1 VTQSSEAAEVSDSQ
15 QATLRHEHASLLS
28 VTVLGLSSQQIGP
41 GIALAGGYMIVYA
54 RTASWVSM
62 LVALAAAC
70 ALGAAVVVFSRRQV
84 ATGGLMSYIGK
95 TLGPYARA
103 LVGAGYIGGVL
114 MGVAA
119 VVTGV
124 VVFTSSFFVQ
134 IGLGWAASSAGQ
146 AISAVILAALAAALA
161 YRGLDASVRVSA
173 VLSFIG
179 IPFVIW
185 VMIAAALNV
194 DYDFAAQF
202 DFSST
207 EMSFDTILQG
217 TLIASAYFVGF
228 EGLSAMA
235 GETRD
240 PRRNVPRLM
249 AWLLGLTGAAYIV
262 TLWFQIPALGG
273 SIDMLQAGDSPTAV
287 LAHIGNVQYLAAPL
301 DLLIAAATFAGLIAA
316 LNYGSRIIATA
327 AADGLIPRRLAR
339 IHPRYRSPSTAVLF
353 MTVIAAG
360 VPLALQFLSAA
371 PPLESSIYLY
381 TFFAYFYLIPY
392 VLAAV
397 AAIAVLVR
405 ERKLNPLVI
414 GFIAAG
420 GVAWGYVLWYGLTR
434 AGESGAVFGVLPWIA
449 LGMTALCFIAFVVA
463 YRRNPDKESAMEDLL

>member
-1 VTQSSEAAEVSDSQ
+1 
-15 QATLRHEHASLLS
+15 LRHEHASLLS
-28 VTVLGLSSQQIGP
+28 VTILGLSSQQIGP
-41 GIALAGGYMIVYA
+41 GIALAGGYMVVYA
-54 RTASWVSM
+54 GAASWLSM
-62 LVALAAAC
+62 LVALVAAC
-70 ALGAAVVVFSRRQV
+70 ALGGAVVVFSRRQV

-134 IGLGWAASSAGQ
+134 IGFGWAATSAGQ
-146 AISAVILAALAAALA
+146 AVSALILAALAAALA

-185 VMIAAALNV
+185 AMIAAALHV

-202 DFSST
+202 DFSRET
-207 EMSFDTILQG
+207 MSFDTILQG

-235 GETRD
+235 GETKH
-240 PRRNVPRLM
+240 PRRNVPLLM
-249 AWLLGLTGAAYIV
+249 ALLLGLTGVAYILA
-262 TLWFQIPALGG
+262 LWFQIPALSGG
-273 SIDMLQAGDSPTAV
+273 IDMLQAGDSPTAV
-287 LAHIGNVQYLAAPL
+287 LAHLGNVQYLAAPL

-327 AADGLIPRRLAR
+327 AADGLIPRRLAH
-339 IHPRYRSPSTAVLF
+339 IHPKYRSPSTAVLF
-353 MTVIAAG
+353 MAVIAAG
-360 VPLALQFLSAA
+360 VPLALQFISAA
-371 PPLESSIYLY
+371 PPLKSSIYLY

-397 AAIAVLVR
+397 AAIAILVR
-405 ERKLNPLVI
+405 ERKFNPLVI
-414 GFIAAG
+414 TFIAVG
-420 GVAWGYVLWYGLTR
+420 GAAWGYVLWYGL
-434 AGESGAVFGVLPWIA
+434 AHADESGAVFGALPWVA
-449 LGMTALCFIAFVVA
+449 LAMTAVCFIVFVVA
-463 YRRNPDKESAMEDLL
+463 YRRNPTRESTMEDLL